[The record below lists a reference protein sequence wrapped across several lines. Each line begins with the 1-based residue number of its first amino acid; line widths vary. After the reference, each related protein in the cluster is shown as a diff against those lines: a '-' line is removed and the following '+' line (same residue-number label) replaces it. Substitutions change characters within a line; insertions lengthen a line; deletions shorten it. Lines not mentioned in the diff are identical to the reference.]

1 MLTVWGRNNSTNVKK
16 VLWCLEELGIPYQR
30 IDVGGQYGKLNDP
43 QYRALNPNGLIPC
56 LQDKDFILWESNTI
70 VRYLAA
76 QYGQNSL
83 YLADHHQRASA
94 EKWMDWATSSVVEPF
109 KAVFIGL
116 VRTPPEQQ
124 DKVKIAQGM
133 EKMNTL
139 MSIANDALGEQ
150 AYLSGDA
157 FGIGDIPLGC
167 LAYAWFKLTDR
178 APGITAFTALVS
190 EPDAKNSLPKSD
202 CDWFELILFFYSK
215 TPWHCWSKSR
225 ITYLF

>member
-16 VLWCLEELGIPYQR
+16 VLWCLEELGISYQR

-43 QYRALNPNGLIPC
+43 LYRSMNPNGLIPC
-56 LQDKDFILWESNTI
+56 LQDDDFILWESNTI

-76 QYGQNSL
+76 QYGDGTL
-83 YLADHHQRASA
+83 YLPDARLRASA
-94 EKWMDWATSSVVEPF
+94 EKWMDWATSSMAEPF

-133 EKMNTL
+133 TQLNTL
-139 MSIANDALGEQ
+139 MAIADQALEKQ
-150 AYLSGDA
+150 AYLSGDK

-167 LAYAWFKLTDR
+167 LAYAWFNLSIERPPLPNVERWYQHVSQR
-178 APGITAFTALVS
+178 AAFKKVIDIGLS
-190 EPDAKNSLPKSD
+190 
-202 CDWFELILFFYSK
+202 
-215 TPWHCWSKSR
+215 
-225 ITYLF
+225 

>member
-16 VLWCLEELGIPYQR
+16 VLWCLEELGISYQR

-43 QYRALNPNGLIPC
+43 LYRSMNPNGLIPC
-56 LQDKDFILWESNTI
+56 LQDDDFILWESNTI

-76 QYGQNSL
+76 QYGDGTL
-83 YLADHHQRASA
+83 YLPDARLRASA
-94 EKWMDWATSSVVEPF
+94 EKWMDWATSSMAEPF

-133 EKMNTL
+133 TQLNTL
-139 MSIANDALGEQ
+139 MAIADQALEKQ
-150 AYLSGDA
+150 AYLSGDK

-167 LAYAWFKLTDR
+167 LAYAWFNLSIERPPMPNVERWYHSVSQR
-178 APGITAFTALVS
+178 AAFQKVIDIGLS
-190 EPDAKNSLPKSD
+190 
-202 CDWFELILFFYSK
+202 
-215 TPWHCWSKSR
+215 
-225 ITYLF
+225 

>member
-167 LAYAWFKLTDR
+167 LAYAWFNLPIERPELPHLQRWYQSLTQR
-178 APGITAFTALVS
+178 IAFQKVIAIGLS
-190 EPDAKNSLPKSD
+190 
-202 CDWFELILFFYSK
+202 
-215 TPWHCWSKSR
+215 
-225 ITYLF
+225 

>member
-1 MLTVWGRNNSTNVKK
+1 MGIQHHCALSSRTIWSKFTLSGRS
-16 VLWCLEELGIPYQR
+16 PPA
-30 IDVGGQYGKLNDP
+30 GQC
-43 QYRALNPNGLIPC
+43 R
-56 LQDKDFILWESNTI
+56 
-70 VRYLAA
+70 
-76 QYGQNSL
+76 
-83 YLADHHQRASA
+83 
-94 EKWMDWATSSVVEPF
+94 KWMDWATSSVVEPF

-167 LAYAWFKLTDR
+167 LAYAWFNLPIERPELPHLQRWYQSLTQR
-178 APGITAFTALVS
+178 IAFQ
-190 EPDAKNSLPKSD
+190 K
-202 CDWFELILFFYSK
+202 
-215 TPWHCWSKSR
+215 
-225 ITYLF
+225 